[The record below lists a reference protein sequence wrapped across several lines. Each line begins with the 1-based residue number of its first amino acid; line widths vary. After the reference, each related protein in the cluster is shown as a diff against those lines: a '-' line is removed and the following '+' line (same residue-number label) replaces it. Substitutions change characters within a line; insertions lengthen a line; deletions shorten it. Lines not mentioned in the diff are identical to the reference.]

1 MQGGAA
7 IQRDLPRLEKWVPV
21 NIIWYSKAKF
31 KVLHL
36 IQGIPNMNTG
46 WGISSPVKKDLGI
59 LMGVAQKADHN
70 LGCIKSHVTGG

>member
-1 MQGGAA
+1 M
-7 IQRDLPRLEKWVPV
+7 
-21 NIIWYSKAKF
+21 NIIRYSKAKF

-70 LGCIKSHVTGG
+70 LGCIKSNVPKG